1 MEKVIK
7 IDNKD
12 VKFKA
17 TAGTPRRY
25 LTKYHRDMLRD
36 LQKLSDQSQSNNG
49 EMNAE
54 MLEVFSRVAYIMAK
68 QADPENVPDDEDE
81 WFDQFEIFSIY
92 QVLPEIF
99 DMWNLQADTQVEA
112 KKNLVEAVGK

>member
-7 IDNKD
+7 IDNKE

-25 LTKYHRDMLRD
+25 LSKYHRDMLRD
-36 LQKLSDQSQSNNG
+36 LQDLSETNKDG
-49 EMNAE
+49 YNAE
-54 MLEVFSRVAYIMAK
+54 ALETFSRIAYIMAK
-68 QADPENVPDDEDE
+68 QADPDNVPDDEDE
-81 WFDQFEIFSIY
+81 WLDEFEMFSIY

-99 DMWNLQADTQVEA
+99 AMWNVQTETQVKA